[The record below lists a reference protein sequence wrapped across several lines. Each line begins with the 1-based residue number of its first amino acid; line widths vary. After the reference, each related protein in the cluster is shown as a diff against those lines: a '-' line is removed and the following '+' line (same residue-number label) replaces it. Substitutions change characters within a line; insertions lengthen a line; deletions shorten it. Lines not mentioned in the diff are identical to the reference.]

1 MSATEISYDGLV
13 GRGNGPRALVERL
26 SIKFPRG

>member
-1 MSATEISYDGLV
+1 MNVTEICDDGQV